1 MSLRHIRFFS
11 GKIQLFSTYH
21 FHDDLCPFHPVSDKG
36 RLKTFSHESKLK
48 T

>member
-11 GKIQLFSTYH
+11 GKIQLFFNLSL
-21 FHDDLCPFHPVSDKG
+21 DDLCPFHPVSDKG